1 MVTVEVAGAVMDW
14 GTVGFQVVADRVGV
28 EVAMEWEVAATGA
41 AAVTAMEGVETA
53 AVAVVER
60 VKAAVDWVAGKVAA
74 AASAADLPVLQAE
87 SAVEAAMERGA
98 MATGVVEMA
107 MEVEVVEAMAALDW
121 ETG

>member
-1 MVTVEVAGAVMDW
+1 MAVAASA
-14 GTVGFQVVADRVGV
+14 ADLPALQEESGV
-28 EVAMEWEVAATGA
+28 EAAMEWEVVATG

-53 AVAVVER
+53 AVAVVEG